1 MNDKKR
7 NKIYTTVKC
16 LTYISIVGLSYLKG
30 KNTQSKIFN
39 DRLNYMARTGAT
51 ISNIVDGK
59 SFTCSVTE
67 TK

>member
-7 NKIYTTVKC
+7 NKIYTAVKC

-51 ISNIVDGK
+51 ICNIVDGK

>member
-30 KNTQSKIFN
+30 RNIQSKIFN
-39 DRLNYMARTGAT
+39 DRLDYMARTGAT
-51 ISNIVDGK
+51 ISNFVDGK
-59 SFTCSVTE
+59 AFTCSVTE